1 MTIIV
6 GETERAALKEAMARA
21 RTHPVPW
28 EMLEGGVVEGTDTV
42 RIEDRSPEHKR
53 PLPEQVALPF
63 GYLVAISFEEQP
75 AGICLHVSVSG
86 PWPKKP
92 PNTVVCGMI
101 FTALG
106 VPPQAEHEWTEQI
119 LIDDKPGGLA
129 FNAIWLVEPAV
140 VGNA

>member
-6 GETERAALKEAMARA
+6 GETERAALKQAMARA

-28 EMLEGGVVEGTDTV
+28 EMLEGGVVEGTHTV

-75 AGICLHVSVSG
+75 VGICLHVSGSG
-86 PWPKKP
+86 PWPKAAEY
-92 PNTVVCGMI
+92 GGLRDDLYS
-101 FTALG
+101 AG
-106 VPPQAEHEWTEQI
+106 VLPSPRRMDRTF
-119 LIDDKPGGLA
+119 LIDGKPGGLA